1 MALAQ
6 LRERIVKR
14 IQSRF
19 FYGWIVLGLGAL
31 GMFASGPGQSHT
43 FSVFIGP
50 ISRDLG
56 LTSTTIASAYGFAT
70 LVAAFCL
77 PFMGRLID
85 KHGPRRMMIII
96 ALLLG
101 SACFA
106 FGAATGLIWLAIGFA
121 SLRYLA
127 QGSVMMGCVNLVSQW
142 FSKKRGL
149 AMSLMGLGF
158 SLSMAIHPPLAQWLI
173 DNIGWRESWIVLGLM
188 SWGLLIIPILFFAIN
203 RPEDV
208 GMLPDGE
215 TPEERTPENK
225 DEDLTA
231 HITGLTISEAL
242 RTPAFYILSAG
253 MFTLSM
259 LVTSLHFFQ
268 VSIFENQGLA
278 PQIASKAFPLS
289 ALTMVFC
296 MPLIGKLLDR
306 FPTERIFSFGLVVM
320 ACSLVSI
327 TFVNDLPTAIIYA
340 MIFGLN
346 NAVTMT
352 FFSYVYARYFGRKY
366 LGSVQGTGQMIGV
379 IGASLGPLP
388 LGYAIDTYGE
398 FGPML
403 MGLAILP
410 ASMAV
415 IALFMRAPVIPNEK
429 TS

>member
-1 MALAQ
+1 MALAHI
-6 LRERIVKR
+6 RDRMVR
-14 IQSRF
+14 RVQSKF
-19 FYGWIVLGLGAL
+19 FYGWVVLGIGAL

-43 FSVFIGP
+43 FSVFVGP
-50 ISRDLG
+50 IGTELG
-56 LTSTTIASAYGFAT
+56 LTGTTIASAYGFAT

-85 KHGPRRMMIII
+85 KHGARRMMVII

-101 SACFA
+101 AACFA
-106 FGAATGLIWLAIGFA
+106 FGAATGLIWLALGFA

-158 SLSMAIHPPLAQWLI
+158 SLSMAVHPPMAQWLI
-173 DNIGWRESWIVLGLM
+173 DNIGWREAWIVLGLM

-208 GMLPDGE
+208 GLLPDGDVHEAIPSE
-215 TPEERTPENK
+215 TKSTDR
-225 DEDLTA
+225 TA
-231 HITGLTISEAL
+231 HITGLTIKQAL
-242 RTPAFYILSAG
+242 RTPAFYILSSG
-253 MFTLSM
+253 MFMLSM

-268 VSIFENQGLA
+268 VSIFANQGLA

-296 MPLIGKLLDR
+296 MPLVGKLLDR
-306 FPTERIFSFGLVVM
+306 YPTERIFSGGLIVM
-320 ACSLVSI
+320 ACALLSV
-327 TFVNDLPTAIIYA
+327 TFVNDLPTAILYA

-352 FFSYVYARYFGRKY
+352 FFSYMYARYFGRKH

-388 LGYAIDTYGE
+388 LGYAIDTYGS

-403 MGLAILP
+403 MGLAVLP
-410 ASMAV
+410 ATMAV
-415 IALFMRAPVIPNEK
+415 IALFMRAPVLPGE
-429 TS
+429 S